1 MALVGESRCR
11 AAGPFRDMTDSHMS
25 GMIMHAMT
33 LEETGVDVETDPAH
47 DDLAAL
53 RERLRYPEVDGV
65 LFDEAARCFEQGA
78 YRAALVMTWLTIAEG
93 LRYRFTVAAERDP
106 ELMSL
111 LEELAQREKERYAAP
126 AAHSHQPT
134 SPASGSAPC
143 PPPAWTRQGPTSSGR
158 ISTTCATPTR
168 SGCWPSRPQS
178 APSPS
183 GWATPTPWSPCA
195 CTCTPPPW
203 WKRTSS
209 PRAPSASPPVTGPA
223 DPPPILVSQRRRTSS
238 HRTLWILPTAW

>member
-1 MALVGESRCR
+1 
-11 AAGPFRDMTDSHMS
+11 MTDSHMS

-33 LEETGVDVETDPAH
+33 LEETGVDFETDPAH

-134 SPASGSAPC
+134 SPASGTEPS
-143 PPPAWTRQGPTSSGR
+143 PPPASGRPGPSSSGRASTIMPTSSL
-158 ISTTCATPTR
+158 C
-168 SGCWPSRPQS
+168 RPRRG
-178 APSPS
+178 SPYRP
-183 GWATPTPWSPCA
+183 G
-195 CTCTPPPW
+195 
-203 WKRTSS
+203 
-209 PRAPSASPPVTGPA
+209 
-223 DPPPILVSQRRRTSS
+223 
-238 HRTLWILPTAW
+238 

>member
-1 MALVGESRCR
+1 
-11 AAGPFRDMTDSHMS
+11 MTDSHMS

-33 LEETGVDVETDPAH
+33 LEETGVDFETDPAH

-134 SPASGSAPC
+134 SPASG
-143 PPPAWTRQGPTSSGR
+143 
-158 ISTTCATPTR
+158 
-168 SGCWPSRPQS
+168 CWPSRPQS

-223 DPPPILVSQRRRTSS
+223 DPPPILVSQCR
-238 HRTLWILPTAW
+238 

>member
-1 MALVGESRCR
+1 MD
-11 AAGPFRDMTDSHMS
+11 F
-25 GMIMHAMT
+25 
-33 LEETGVDVETDPAH
+33 ETDPAH

-158 ISTTCATPTR
+158 ISTTAPHPRGLAAGPAGPHRRHRQAAGPRQPRGHHAHVPARRHPGGRGPAHHALPRPHHPSQAPLTR
-168 SGCWPSRPQS
+168 HQS
-178 APSPS
+178 
-183 GWATPTPWSPCA
+183 W
-195 CTCTPPPW
+195 
-203 WKRTSS
+203 
-209 PRAPSASPPVTGPA
+209 SASAGEPPATAFFG
-223 DPPPILVSQRRRTSS
+223 SYRRRGWMTD
-238 HRTLWILPTAW
+238 P